1 MGSGPEYLGQL
12 PKEQWAQVLYKSGG
26 PPEYKKIPLPV
37 PGPDEVLI
45 NVKFSGVCHTDL
57 HAKNGDWP
65 LERKMPLIGGHEGA
79 GVVVGRGELVKEVQL
94 GDHAGIKWLN
104 GSCLQC
110 SFCQN
115 ADGKSIITYPSMN
128 MALI

>member
-1 MGSGPEYLGQL
+1 MVSGPEYLSGYDI
-12 PKEQWAQVLYKSGG
+12 PKEQWAQVLYKSGAM
-26 PPEYKKIPLPV
+26 PEYKKVPVPV

-45 NVKFSGVCHTDL
+45 NIKFSGVCHTDL

-65 LERKMPLIGGHEGA
+65 LATKMPLIGGHEGA
-79 GVVVGRGELVKEVQL
+79 GIVVGRGELAKDIEL
-94 GDHAGIKWLN
+94 GTHAGIKWLN

-115 ADGKSIITYPSMN
+115 ADGK
-128 MALI
+128 L

>member
-1 MGSGPEYLGQL
+1 MGSRVEYLGEV

-26 PPEYKKIPLPV
+26 NLEYKKVPVPV

-45 NVKFSGVCHTDL
+45 NIKYSGVCHTDL

-65 LERKMPLIGGHEGA
+65 LATKMPLIGGHEGA
-79 GVVVGRGELVKEVQL
+79 GIVVGRGELAKEVEL

-115 ADGKSIITYPSMN
+115 ADGTSALPFAPSITN
-128 MALI
+128 T